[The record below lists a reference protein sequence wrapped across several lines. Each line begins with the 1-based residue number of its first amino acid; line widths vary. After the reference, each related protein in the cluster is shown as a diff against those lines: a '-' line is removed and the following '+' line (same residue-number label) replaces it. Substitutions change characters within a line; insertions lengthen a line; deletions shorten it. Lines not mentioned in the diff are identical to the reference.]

1 MEIFN
6 HPLGSHCPGQIG
18 FSNWKGAAPVS
29 WPCVRGWALISFK
42 PSSAN
47 QTLTGQSIWW
57 RALLMK
63 PTRSGGSACC
73 SSVDWWLGGLVG

>member
-1 MEIFN
+1 
-6 HPLGSHCPGQIG
+6 
-18 FSNWKGAAPVS
+18 VS

-73 SSVDWWLGGLVG
+73 SSVAGGLVGWWVSGLDRWMGGWP